1 MKQPIEILRED
12 KQYDVPGKSVCWKIN
27 RSNKLGLRAIVRNDY
42 TFEPDIDLSKLGN
55 FEQWRISPIDDNY
68 LELNC
73 IWDLR
78 LVQDV
83 MFQTV
88 NNTISLNSRDL
99 S

>member
-12 KQYDVPGKSVCWKIN
+12 KQYDVPGKSVFWKIN
-27 RSNKLGLRAIVRNDY
+27 RSKKLGLCAIVRSDY
-42 TFEPDIDLSKLGN
+42 TLEPDIDLAKLGN
-55 FEQWRISPIDDNY
+55 FEQWRISPVDDDY
-68 LELNC
+68 LELTCN
-73 IWDLR
+73 WDLR

-88 NNTISLNSRDL
+88 NNIISLNSRDL